1 MLQKQRSI
9 GDINTAGRVLR
20 FPLSLP
26 VWIKAALEEGEEEA
40 GSASHLSNVPQW
52 LRSTTNYPH
61 VSWHKLHQ
69 NSKQRRDELYM
80 IRDCAHRRSR
90 S

>member
-9 GDINTAGRVLR
+9 GDIDTAGRVLR
-20 FPLSLP
+20 FPLSLH

-52 LRSTTNYPH
+52 LRSTEALPQLIILTSPGTNCTKTASSAVMNY
-61 VSWHKLHQ
+61 
-69 NSKQRRDELYM
+69 
-80 IRDCAHRRSR
+80 I
-90 S
+90 